1 MTLYKMLR
9 YSDSLE
15 DTAGLLLAEGNQ
27 FMCYTLEDEQREVK
41 VSGET
46 RIPAGTYKLEL
57 RKAGRLHKIYGKKY
71 SFHKG
76 MIWLRGVPN
85 FTFIYL
91 HTGSNDDHTAGCI
104 LVGDQPR
111 TNFVTPGD
119 DNLFLSRQAYRRIY
133 PEIVEEILGPG
144 ASLEVRDSI

>member
-1 MTLYKMLR
+1 MTLYKMVR

-15 DTAGLLLAEGNQ
+15 DTAGLLLAEGNR

-46 RIPAGTYKLEL
+46 RIPAGTYELNL
-57 RKAGRLHKIYGKKY
+57 RKAGRLHGKYKDRY

-76 MIWLRGVPN
+76 MIWLRAVPN

-91 HTGSNDDHTAGCI
+91 HTGINDDHTAGCI
-104 LVGDQPR
+104 LVGDLAR
-111 TNFVTPGD
+111 SNFVTPGD
-119 DNLFLSRQAYRRIY
+119 DNLGFSRQAYRRIY
-133 PEIVEEILGPG
+133 PEIVDKILGPG